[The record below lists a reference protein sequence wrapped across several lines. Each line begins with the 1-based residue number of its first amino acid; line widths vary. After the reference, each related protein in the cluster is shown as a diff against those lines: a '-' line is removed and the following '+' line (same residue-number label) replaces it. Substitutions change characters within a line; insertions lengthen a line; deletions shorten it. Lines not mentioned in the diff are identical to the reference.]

1 MPNWLFFSLV
11 FLIVAADYRS
21 ISPIMFLLAAI
32 IVSVGHREFK
42 MSVLAAA
49 SWTAL
54 YLLTATAIG
63 VVYAAL

>member
-11 FLIVAADYRS
+11 FLLVAVDHRG
-21 ISPIMFLLAAI
+21 IFPIMLLLAAMV
-32 IVSVGHREFK
+32 VSVGHRKFK

-54 YLLTATAIG
+54 YFLTATAIG